1 MTPHGQERNLGKE
14 LFRPRRALISPLL
27 PRYGEASL
35 ADLTPS
41 ILAALGVAEFDN
53 VLGIPGCHSACLLVL
68 DGLGWELLRANAAE
82 APFLTSLAVQG
93 KAITAGFPST
103 TVASVASIGSGLP
116 PGEHGLV
123 GFTMALPGHSRA
135 MNVLRWNVY
144 GASHPTDLSHKV
156 EPERLQPRRTALEA
170 ASEAGLDVLLVGPA
184 AHDKSGLSRA
194 VLRGGRFQAAVA
206 PGDLIASLLG
216 SLRGRQNSFVYG
228 HHNDFDTVG
237 HVRGVQSEAWR
248 FQLRLADRMCQTL
261 AEDLPAGCTLAIT
274 GDHGMVDLAPE
285 QRLEL
290 DDHSELSHGV
300 RLMAGEGRARYLY
313 TQHGAEQDVL
323 DAWTATLGDRMWILS
338 RDEAISAGWFGPHV
352 PDDIRG
358 RIGDVIAAAFEPVGI
373 FQRSVDSGQAGLM
386 GHHGS
391 LTAQEV
397 LVPLLIANR

>member
-1 MTPHGQERNLGKE
+1 
-14 LFRPRRALISPLL
+14 LIAPLL

-41 ILAALGVAEFDN
+41 ILAALGVAGLRN
-53 VLGIPGCHSACLLVL
+53 VLGIPACQHACLLVF
-68 DGLGWELLRANAAE
+68 DGLGWELLRANARE
-82 APFLTSLAVQG
+82 APFLSSLAAEG

-103 TVASVASIGSGLP
+103 TAASVASIGSGLP

-135 MNVLRWNVY
+135 MNVLRWTVY

-156 EPERLQPRRTALEA
+156 EPERLQPRRTALEIA
-170 ASEAGLDVLLVGPA
+170 CDAGVDVLLAGPA

-194 VLRGGRFQAAVA
+194 ALRGGRFQAAVA
-206 PGDLIASLLG
+206 PGDLLASVLA
-216 SLRGRQNSFVYG
+216 SLRGDQTSFVYG
-228 HHNDFDTVG
+228 HHNDLDTVG
-237 HVRGVQSEAWR
+237 HVRGAQSEAWR
-248 FQLRLADRMCQTL
+248 FQLRLADRLCETL
-261 AEDLPAGCTLAIT
+261 AEYLPADSSLVIT

-285 QRLEL
+285 QRLDL
-290 DDHSELSHGV
+290 DEHRELSHGV

-323 DAWTATLGDRMWILS
+323 AAWQATLGDRMWIVS
-338 RDEAISAGWFGPHV
+338 RDEAIDAGWFGPYV
-352 PDDIRG
+352 PEEVRG

-373 FQRSVDSGQAGLM
+373 FQRSVDAGQAGLV

-391 LTAQEV
+391 LTAQEM
-397 LVPLLIANR
+397 LVPLLIVSR